1 MALLHRKTG
10 RSIENARF
18 RPRFGSFGWPDL
30 RPNDEVAGSGLMA
43 QQRSRG
49 GEMEGKHFFIR
60 HIADKVEAMEAGRT
74 RLKPVIYRVHARM
87 LREALAGCPEQQL
100 DAALGISHP
109 AVREALSNRFF
120 ENTGYLR
127 ELPATAA
134 KALKRE
140 ADLAISRL
148 RRVSQ

>member
-1 MALLHRKTG
+1 M
-10 RSIENARF
+10 S
-18 RPRFGSFGWPDL
+18 
-30 RPNDEVAGSGLMA
+30 
-43 QQRSRG
+43 QQRSKG

-60 HIADKVEAMEAGRT
+60 HIADKVQAMESGQA

-87 LREALAGCPEQQL
+87 LREALAGCPENRL
-100 DAALGISHP
+100 DETLGASHP

-127 ELPATAA
+127 ELPAAAA
-134 KALKRE
+134 KAIKRE

-148 RRVSQ
+148 RRVPQ